1 MQITE
6 KLSLSDVNL
15 ILFLTFAKNK
25 VVYRIMEEA
34 IKLIGERLK
43 GLRESLDISV
53 EEMAETCGVTDEKYL
68 KMEAGESDLSVSRLY
83 KGTVDI

>member
-6 KLSLSDVNL
+6 KLSLFGVNL

-34 IKLIGERLK
+34 IKLIGE
-43 GLRESLDISV
+43 SLWISQ
-53 EEMAETCGVTDEKYL
+53 
-68 KMEAGESDLSVSRLY
+68 
-83 KGTVDI
+83 

>member
-6 KLSLSDVNL
+6 KLSLFDVNM

-53 EEMAETCGVTDEKYL
+53 EEMAETCGVTDEK
-68 KMEAGESDLSVSRLY
+68 
-83 KGTVDI
+83 TI

>member
-1 MQITE
+1 M
-6 KLSLSDVNL
+6 NL

-68 KMEAGESDLSVSRLY
+68 KWKQERATCRL
-83 KGTVDI
+83 VDYISCLKSMVLRWML

>member
-6 KLSLSDVNL
+6 KLSLFDVNL

-34 IKLIGERLK
+34 IKLIGKRLK
-43 GLRESLDISV
+43 GLRESF
-53 EEMAETCGVTDEKYL
+53 GYL
-68 KMEAGESDLSVSRLY
+68 SRRNGRNLWCH
-83 KGTVDI
+83 G